1 MKFHE
6 TSTTAL
12 RRSGSGRPPT
22 TSSKQLSNKLKRLV
36 LNKRRRSTR
45 NVAPKM
51 NVSRSAVLC
60 NLKKLPNHTIQHWKL
75 NPQLHLSKCRQDAD
89 KHGGYYGREKFSPG
103 VILWGGISWN
113 GLIPR
118 EAPVFIDEFL
128 EGYQWPKCAKK
139 TMNGTRYADLI
150 RIIAYPAIM
159 QQYRNQIPIF
169 QDDAARIHR
178 TQAVLQ
184 QIDALFNER
193 IPVDVQSPKFD
204 DQHWKLNPQLHLSK
218 WQRLVNTDFSKSFR
232 LTPQLNFKNDIIWC
246 TSRQDAD
253 KHGGYYGRENFSPG
267 VMLWGGISWNG
278 LIPREAPVFIDEF
291 LEGYQWPK

>member
-1 MKFHE
+1 M
-6 TSTTAL
+6 SDCITTAL

-51 NVSRSAVLC
+51 NVSKFTVLR
-60 NLKKLPNHTIQHWKL
+60 NLKKLPNHTI
-75 NPQLHLSKCRQDAD
+75 
-89 KHGGYYGREKFSPG
+89 
-103 VILWGGISWN
+103 
-113 GLIPR
+113 
-118 EAPVFIDEFL
+118 
-128 EGYQWPKCAKK
+128 
-139 TMNGTRYADLI
+139 
-150 RIIAYPAIM
+150 
-159 QQYRNQIPIF
+159 
-169 QDDAARIHR
+169 
-178 TQAVLQ
+178 
-184 QIDALFNER
+184 
-193 IPVDVQSPKFD
+193 
-204 DQHWKLNPQLHLSK
+204 QHWKLNPQLHLSK